1 MEQERIVI
9 LVSTLVVLIA
19 VLAMILLFS
28 IFQHKKNKLLEDND
42 TLRNVIKKKL
52 SIYKEES

>member
-9 LVSTLVVLIA
+9 IVSTIVVLIA
-19 VLAMILLFS
+19 VIAMISLFS

-42 TLRNVIKKKL
+42 TLRNVIKNKL
-52 SIYKEES
+52 SIYKEEP

>member
-9 LVSTLVVLIA
+9 IVSTLVVLIA
-19 VLAMILLFS
+19 VIAVIVLFS
-28 IFQHKKNKLLEDND
+28 IFQHKKNKLLADNK
-42 TLRNVIKKKL
+42 TLRNVIRNRL